1 MNLWNTM
8 VLRRSGLINTHKLFL
23 DTFDFFKKTRHQ
35 TSKKF
40 YSWEKHSCRRQLFC
54 FIFFVFFVFLFFFA
68 KKKMVYFRVYLFS
81 VFLFF
86 FFFLF
91 FVLITAFS
99 VYTENYCPR
108 FKYRPSLRA
117 WYGKRGQYSRYKLKK
132 PIYYC
137 NYCQDMLKMY

>member
-40 YSWEKHSCRRQLFC
+40 YSWEKHSCRHQLFC
-54 FIFFVFFVFLFFFA
+54 FIFFVFFVLFFFLQ
-68 KKKMVYFRVYLFS
+68 KRKWFTFEFTF
-81 VFLFF
+81 FLEFFF

-99 VYTENYCPR
+99 VYTEKYCPR

-117 WYGKRGQYSRYKLKK
+117 WYGKRGQYSWYKSKK